1 MSVLTVNPKLRSRRM
16 MITMGSVLSLFSWV
30 IGLDHAIM
38 AQEPNIAAEKSVV
51 SDRPDLLAMM
61 VTEGVQLTPDKRF
74 VLPRPDLVS
83 IDGELV
89 SSTEAEKAFAEIAG
103 RHGDRFS
110 KDSVVAPISVQT
122 DSINNDAGER
132 IGHFIDVAF
141 VVHQTIE
148 EIRKSE
154 ALEDFKRQDDP
165 TRTIELSDDKDADD
179 FEKNRT
185 RALTEEELKTFGVS
199 ADDEFETLGY
209 LQLPILSQ
217 VVVRGVARTR
227 RSVWSEDD
235 VDAPVILTWL
245 IDSRFRSD
253 TPTDDSIANQWRPI
267 ERSSTGEKY
276 LGSPR
281 SYAGLG
287 GYVAITPVPGTP
299 EASLV
304 QIRFVLHEPQDWFS
318 GRNLLRSKLPI
329 LVQDR
334 VRNLRRELQ

>member
-1 MSVLTVNPKLRSRRM
+1 MVVNRISRSRSDLHA
-16 MITMGSVLSLFSWV
+16 IASLLTLFS
-30 IGLDHAIM
+30 LAITFVLPLA
-38 AQEPNIAAEKSVV
+38 AQQPDPAPNSDAS
-51 SDRPDLLAMM
+51 SDRPDLLQTM
-61 VTEGVQLTPDKRF
+61 VTEGVQLTADKRF

-83 IDGELV
+83 IDGSLV
-89 SSTEAEKAFAEIAG
+89 PPAQADKAYAEIAG

-110 KDSVVAPISVQT
+110 KDTVVAPISVNT
-122 DSINNDAGER
+122 DSIKSEAGER

-148 EIRKSE
+148 EIRQSE

-165 TRTIELSDDKDADD
+165 TQTIELSDDQNADD

-185 RALTEEELKTFGVS
+185 RALTDEELKSFEVDAT
-199 ADDEFETLGY
+199 DEFETLGY
-209 LQLPILSQ
+209 LQLPILNQ

-227 RSVWSEDD
+227 RSVWSEEQA
-235 VDAPVILTWL
+235 DAPVILTWL

-253 TPTDDSIANQWRPI
+253 SPTEDSIANQWRPI
-267 ERSSTGEKY
+267 ERSATGEKY

-281 SYAGLG
+281 PYAGLG

-334 VRNLRRELQ
+334 VRNLRRELK